1 MAGTTSLSAYKV
13 TNNIRDYQTDSQL
26 FSKKTG
32 MNLDCY
38 KKELRSNGLACR
50 TNRGYPS
57 EAEVKSASIYISR
70 LPDQL
75 GLLS

>member
-1 MAGTTSLSAYKV
+1 
-13 TNNIRDYQTDSQL
+13 
-26 FSKKTG
+26 